1 VIKLSKLFVCLGT
14 VAMAIVSA
22 ATHYTL
28 DLSNP
33 ATVAGTELKPGQY
46 RLEIVGEKAMIQA
59 PGKPA
64 VEAPVKMVEGD
75 QKYSATTVRY
85 SMVDG
90 KYRIDEIHLA
100 GTKTRVVFNN

>member
-1 VIKLSKLFVCLGT
+1 MKLSKLFVCLGT

-22 ATHYTL
+22 ATHFTL
-28 DLSNP
+28 NLTYPS
-33 ATVAGTELKPGQY
+33 TVAGTELKPGQY
-46 RLEIVGEKAMIQA
+46 RLEILGEKAMIQA
-59 PGKPA
+59 PRTPA
-64 VEAPVKMVEGD
+64 VEAPVKMMEGD
-75 QKYSATTVRY
+75 QKYSATTIRY